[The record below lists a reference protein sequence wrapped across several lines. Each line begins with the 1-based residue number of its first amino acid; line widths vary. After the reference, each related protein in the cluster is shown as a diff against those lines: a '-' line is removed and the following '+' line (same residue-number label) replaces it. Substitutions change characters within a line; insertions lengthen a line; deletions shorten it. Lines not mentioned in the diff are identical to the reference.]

1 MPARQR
7 RCKRQW
13 ARAILEKLDE
23 YTADYEYGN
32 YTLVDKKNADEPYFR
47 GVLEYI
53 GLGDGVIDADGDYQR
68 QAQDG
73 PTDALRLIQGS
84 QSESQNQL
92 LKRLSEFSET

>member
-1 MPARQR
+1 M
-7 RCKRQW
+7 
-13 ARAILEKLDE
+13 
-23 YTADYEYGN
+23 
-32 YTLVDKKNADEPYFR
+32 
-47 GVLEYI
+47 
-53 GLGDGVIDADGDYQR
+53 DADGDYQR